1 LETMDESFPHWPA
14 LLFNLVLPSR
24 SKYFLLNLWIADTH
38 TMAPSLLAQK
48 IKDGI
53 LNGVVG

>member
-1 LETMDESFPHWPA
+1 MDEPFPHWPA